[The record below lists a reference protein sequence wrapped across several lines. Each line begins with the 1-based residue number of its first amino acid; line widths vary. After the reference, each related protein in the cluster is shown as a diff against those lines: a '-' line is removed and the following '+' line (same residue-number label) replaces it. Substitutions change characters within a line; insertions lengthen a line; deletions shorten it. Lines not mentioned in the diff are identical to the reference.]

1 MKKKNTSG
9 NGDGLSYEEE
19 QLPYSDAGENEDEQE
34 YYDDS
39 ITMTSITM
47 TTMTSQSEKK
57 EKV

>member
-34 YYDDS
+34 YYDDEKG
-39 ITMTSITM
+39 IQTSPGFMPI
-47 TTMTSQSEKK
+47 QFA
-57 EKV
+57 

>member
-34 YYDDS
+34 YYDD
-39 ITMTSITM
+39 
-47 TTMTSQSEKK
+47 EYYDD
-57 EKV
+57 EYYDD